1 MFRGGVFALAIR
13 NEDSRYKNSSSKLEE
28 VARLQGEFIISTGN
42 WARFNQTT
50 THNNTKKAV
59 TTSVITAL

>member
-1 MFRGGVFALAIR
+1 M
-13 NEDSRYKNSSSKLEE
+13 E

-59 TTSVITAL
+59 TTKSHNCFIIDLATNLLHRKPAHIPTLL